1 MSDLVLH
8 VKGKYFVDIKA
19 GTKRLEYRLQTDYWR
34 KRLVGRE
41 YEQVVICLGYPGAN
55 DHRRR
60 ITFPWRGYEEK
71 TITHEHFG
79 PELVRVFAIKLEME
93 GKL

>member
-1 MSDLVLH
+1 MNDLVLH

-41 YEQVVICLGYPGAN
+41 YDRVVICLGYPGKHAYK
-55 DHRRR
+55 RR
-60 ITFPWRGYEEK
+60 IVFPWRGYEVQ

-79 PELVRVFAIKLEME
+79 AEPVRVFAIKLEME
-93 GKL
+93 G